1 MANTL
6 NSFRIRDPIA
16 AMMQF
21 GKSLFQSQ
29 AHLDCWIDARRR
41 DEPPDDCAGRFAGR
55 FIWQC
60 EGRNPQRAGIAPPHA
75 AGDGLSGAASDRDLF
90 GFISGPIGC
99 VGGVPLMRARNP

>member
-16 AMMQF
+16 AIMQF

-29 AHLDCWIDARRR
+29 AHLDCWIDARRC
-41 DEPPDDCAGRFAGR
+41 DEPPDDFAGRFAGR
-55 FIWQC
+55 FIC

-75 AGDGLSGAASDRDLF
+75 AGDGLSGAASDGDLF
-90 GFISGPIGC
+90 GFISGLICC